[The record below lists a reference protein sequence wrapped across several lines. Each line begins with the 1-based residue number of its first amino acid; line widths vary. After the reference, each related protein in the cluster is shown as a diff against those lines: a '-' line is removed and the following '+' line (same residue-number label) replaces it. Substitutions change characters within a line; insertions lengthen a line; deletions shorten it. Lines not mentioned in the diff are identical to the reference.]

1 MSSLRNNTRILEII
15 MQPRWISVYTQL
27 ACQQQTCHIVPGKPS
42 QVKALKSNH
51 PFKSFKQVNSF
62 KFQHYPGFNSPIVF
76 QRIHVD
82 TEVQMNQPSPNQ
94 DYSFGF

>member
-1 MSSLRNNTRILEII
+1 MSSLHNNTRILEII
-15 MQPRWISVYTQL
+15 TQPRRISVYTQL
-27 ACQQQTCHIVPGKPS
+27 ACQQQTRHIVLGKPS

-51 PFKSFKQVNSF
+51 RFKSFKRVNSF

>member
-1 MSSLRNNTRILEII
+1 MSSLHNNTRILENNHAT
-15 MQPRWISVYTQL
+15 SVYTQL
-27 ACQQQTCHIVPGKPS
+27 ACQQQTRHIVLGKPS

-51 PFKSFKQVNSF
+51 RFKSFKRVNSF

-82 TEVQMNQPSPNQ
+82 TEVQMNQPSPN
-94 DYSFGF
+94 